1 MFSFIQY
8 GLPYL
13 RCSMKS
19 TIKVVSI
26 ILGTAFG
33 VAHIGI
39 LGHLI
44 DTKESMKYPI
54 INFPEG
60 KYSSYII
67 QSGKDGYRIEY
78 RANDPKVLTSERSL
92 EVDATKKGIF
102 GGGSEKRSEYR
113 NDQYTMEGSR
123 NIGGVVDDEGKQ
135 NAKIEECIR
144 ADAGARSQGAIA
156 GASIATGAVAP
167 VLSSIPYVGWLAAGW
182 AVLLGQKAGSSLG
195 SEIGSVF
202 NDC

>member
-1 MFSFIQY
+1 M
-8 GLPYL
+8 
-13 RCSMKS
+13 
-19 TIKVVSI
+19 VVV
-26 ILGTAFG
+26 LGTTIG

-44 DTKESMKYPI
+44 DTKESIKYPI

-123 NIGGVVDDEGKQ
+123 NIGGVMDSEGKEL
-135 NAKIEECIR
+135 AKTEECIR
-144 ADAGARSQGAIA
+144 ADAGARSQGALAGSSIAA
-156 GASIATGAVAP
+156 GALVPAVIN
-167 VLSSIPYVGWLAAGW
+167 IPYVGWLAAGW
-182 AVLLGQKAGSSLG
+182 MTLLGHKVGGNLG

>member
-1 MFSFIQY
+1 M
-8 GLPYL
+8 
-13 RCSMKS
+13 RSM
-19 TIKVVSI
+19 TNPIKVMAIV
-26 ILGTAFG
+26 LGTTIG

-44 DTKESMKYPI
+44 DTKESIKYPI

-113 NDQYTMEGSR
+113 NDQYTMDGTR
-123 NIGGVVDDEGKQ
+123 NIGGAVVEEGKQ
-135 NAKIEECIR
+135 SAKSEECIR
-144 ADAGARSQGAIA
+144 ADAGARSQGALA
-156 GASIATGAVAP
+156 GSSIAAGSLVPA
-167 VLSSIPYVGWLAAGW
+167 LINIPYVGWLAAGW
-182 AVLLGQKAGSSLG
+182 MTLLGQKVGGNLG